1 MKKLL
6 ESSTRLILVVVVTAL
21 IAAVAALA
29 WGVYKA
35 GDTVVHLLKDFN
47 DPLMAVS
54 FIEIMDAF
62 LIAIG
67 LYIFALAVYELFI
80 GDLDLPAWLEMHTL
94 YELKVKLVSV
104 IVLVMGVKFLERFAE
119 GKNAEDTLMIGI
131 AFAVATAALV
141 GFSVV
146 LKSE

>member
-6 ESSTRLILVVVVTAL
+6 ESSTRLILIVVVTAL

-29 WGVYKA
+29 WGVYQA
-35 GDTVVHLLKDFN
+35 GDTIVHLLKDFN
-47 DPLMAVS
+47 DPLIAVS

-67 LYIFALAVYELFI
+67 LYIFALVVYELFI
-80 GDLDLPAWLEMHTL
+80 GDLDLPAWLQIHTL

-104 IVLVMGVKFLERFAE
+104 IVLVMGVKFLEKFAE
-119 GKNAEDTLMIGI
+119 SKSAEDTLMIGI
-131 AFAVATAALV
+131 AFAVAAAALV
-141 GFSVV
+141 GFSAVI
-146 LKSE
+146 KGE

>member
-6 ESSTRLILVVVVTAL
+6 ESSTRLILVAVVTLL

-35 GDTVVHLLKDFN
+35 GDAISHLLKDFSY
-47 DPLMAVS
+47 PLAAVS

-67 LYIFALAVYELFI
+67 LYIFAIAVYELFI
-80 GDLDLPAWLEMHTL
+80 GDLDLPSWLEMHSL

-104 IVLVMGVKFLERFAE
+104 IILVMGVKFVEKFAE
-119 GKNAEDTLMIGI
+119 STNAQDTLMAGI

-141 GFSVV
+141 GFSAVI
-146 LKSE
+146 KSE